1 MSLEVSIG
9 SVTSKGQ
16 ITIPK
21 EVRDKLGLKSGDKV
35 VFSIEDG
42 EAKIRKVEQEKLSA
56 LLKRQAMW
64 VGGENS
70 IEFQRRLRK
79 EWSSSRRY

>member
-1 MSLEVSIG
+1 MEVSVG

-16 ITIPK
+16 VTIPK
-21 EVRDKLGLKSGDKV
+21 EVRDKLGLRSGDRV

-42 EAKIRKVEQEKLSA
+42 EARIRKVKQEKLSA
-56 LLKRQAMW
+56 LLRRQETW
-64 VGGENS
+64 EEDS

-79 EWSSSRRY
+79 EWPSRL